1 VESIFALLQDMAGH
15 HAEVTDGHGPGVQ
28 TQSLATTLAFKL
40 SILFSQKIRRTTTGK
55 EVDLVVEHGRKLLA
69 VEIKLTTAPR
79 YQDAENLHVFLEEYP
94 ETEAALLVHSGAEVK
109 RLHEKVIAVPW
120 VLLSGQSP

>member
-1 VESIFALLQDMAGH
+1 
-15 HAEVTDGHGPGVQ
+15 
-28 TQSLATTLAFKL
+28 
-40 SILFSQKIRRTTTGK
+40 
-55 EVDLVVEHGRKLLA
+55 
-69 VEIKLTTAPR
+69 
-79 YQDAENLHVFLEEYP
+79 LEEYP

>member
-1 VESIFALLQDMAGH
+1 M
-15 HAEVTDGHGPGVQ
+15 
-28 TQSLATTLAFKL
+28 
-40 SILFSQKIRRTTTGK
+40 
-55 EVDLVVEHGRKLLA
+55 VEHGRKVLA
-69 VEIKLTTAPR
+69 IEIKLTTAPR